1 MKLVKLSLVAALAA
15 GAFSAAN
22 ATPVE
27 EAIKDID
34 VSGVLRY
41 RYDTGRF
48 GNRGYGFEDQ
58 RSSINDRQNHNYRAQ
73 LNFSGAIADN
83 FKAFVQF
90 DYSAKDGGYGP
101 DSVSNTSNTL
111 NVRQLYLTY
120 TNEDVATSVIAG
132 KQQLNTIWT
141 DNGIDGLVGTGI
153 KVVNNSIDGLTLAAF
168 AVDSFNT
175 DTEGDTLA
183 GSKIFNGYVEKNSKN
198 FPEGTKLN
206 INPYAGNLYGA
217 AAIGSYDIAGGQFNP
232 QLWLS
237 YLNDTGFF
245 YALDVAY
252 NTTIF
257 DGVNWNI
264 EGAYLGNSL
273 DSKMKSK
280 NTAIVTEYDGNGKS
294 DVITGDEM
302 MANGNLF
309 ALKGTV
315 AVNGWDASLGG
326 IYYGKKDKLTIN
338 TLEDQGNIGG
348 LLAGEEIFYTDG
360 SNLNGDIGRNIF
372 GYVTAG
378 YTFNEI
384 VRVGADFVYGGT
396 KTDPEAESTGGKKFE
411 AVARVDYKYSPKLNF
426 SAFYSYV
433 NVDNNHKNEYDG
445 RDGRKNT
452 VRLQALYKF

>member
-22 ATPVE
+22 ATPLE

-41 RYDTGRF
+41 RYESSNPWSNADF
-48 GNRGYGFEDQ
+48 GSGISGKQD
-58 RSSINDRQNHNYRAQ
+58 HKYRAQ
-73 LNFSGAIADN
+73 VNFSGAISDN

-90 DYSAKDGGYGP
+90 DYNSQDGGYGI
-101 DSVSNTSNTL
+101 DSISNTSDTL
-111 NVRQLYLTY
+111 TVRQLYLTY

-141 DNGIDGLVGTGI
+141 DNGIDGLVGTGV

-168 AVDSFNT
+168 AMDSFNEAS
-175 DTEGDTLA
+175 DTTVTITQDSGQKITGVQFNRGNPKGDGDVSGALDW
-183 GSKIFNGYVEKNSKN
+183 SKN
-198 FPEGTKLN
+198 
-206 INPYAGNLYGA
+206 IYGA

-232 QLWLS
+232 QLWLAYMS
-237 YLNDTGFF
+237 DNAFL
-245 YALDVAY
+245 YALDAAY

-257 DGVNWNI
+257 DGINWTI
-264 EGAYLGNSL
+264 EGAYLGNSVDNKLKDRL
-273 DSKMKSK
+273 D
-280 NTAIVTEYDGNGKS
+280 A
-294 DVITGDEM
+294 
-302 MANGNLF
+302 ANGNFF
-309 ALKGTV
+309 ALRGTV
-315 AVNGWDASLGG
+315 EVNGWDASLGG
-326 IYYGKKDKLTIN
+326 LYYGKKDKATVTTI
-338 TLEDQGNIGG
+338 EDQGNLGS
-348 LLAGEEIFYTDG
+348 LLAGEEIFYTRG
-360 SNLNGDIGRNIF
+360 SNLNGDLGRNIF

-378 YTFNEI
+378 YTFNEA

-396 KTDPEAESTGGKKFE
+396 KTENNSGGKKLE

-433 NVDNNHKNEYDG
+433 NVDTDPESTHHDA
-445 RDGRKNT
+445 

>member
-22 ATPVE
+22 ATPLE

-41 RYDTGRF
+41 RYETSNDWSNANF
-48 GNRGYGFEDQ
+48 GSGISGKQD
-58 RSSINDRQNHNYRAQ
+58 HKYRAQ
-73 LNFSGAIADN
+73 VNFSGAISDN

-90 DYSAKDGGYGP
+90 DYNSQDGGYGI
-101 DSVSNTSNTL
+101 DSISNTSDTL
-111 NVRQLYLTY
+111 TVRQLYLTY

-141 DNGIDGLVGTGI
+141 DNGIDGLVGTGV

-168 AVDSFNT
+168 AMDSFNEKVPAT
-175 DTEGDTLA
+175 ADVVNGTFNKGNVNGDGDVSSALDW
-183 GSKIFNGYVEKNSKN
+183 SKN
-198 FPEGTKLN
+198 
-206 INPYAGNLYGA
+206 IYGA

-232 QLWLS
+232 QLWLA
-237 YLNDTGFF
+237 YMNENAFL
-245 YALDVAY
+245 YALDAAY
-252 NTTIF
+252 STTIF
-257 DGVNWNI
+257 DGINWSI
-264 EGAYLGNSL
+264 EGAYLGNSVDNKL
-273 DSKMKSK
+273 KDRL
-280 NTAIVTEYDGNGKS
+280 NA
-294 DVITGDEM
+294 
-302 MANGNLF
+302 ANGNFF
-309 ALKGTV
+309 ALRGTV
-315 AVNGWDASLGG
+315 EVNGWDASLGG
-326 IYYGKKDKLTIN
+326 LYYGKKDKATVTTI
-338 TLEDQGNIGG
+338 EDQGNIGS
-348 LLAGEEIFYTDG
+348 LLAGEEIFYTRG

-378 YTFNEI
+378 YTFNET

-396 KTDPEAESTGGKKFE
+396 KTNIIGQGGKKLE

-433 NVDNNHKNEYDG
+433 NVDTDPESTHHDA
-445 RDGRKNT
+445 